1 MKKLGAC
8 QFKNRINMKGRDHH
22 WLTRDHILFRVS
34 FCFCGEDDGIK
45 NKRATFFSVNNSTYL
60 LSYGYY
66 SLQSAETWI
75 LNMVASIREEHCS
88 ITSVDNHL

>member
-45 NKRATFFSVNNSTYL
+45 NKRATFSL
-60 LSYGYY
+60 LIIPRTCCPMGIIPYNQRKHGY
-66 SLQSAETWI
+66 
-75 LNMVASIREEHCS
+75 
-88 ITSVDNHL
+88 